1 MKLYEKDSKMK
12 KAFCFDICP
21 FLSQEKCVHVWFEFF
36 PNYLSRKKEPR
47 KHFSASALPRP
58 RKIFPW
64 FLFPT
69 SAKIGKNSNQTW
81 TNFSRDKTGQIS
93 KQNTITALTSQKE
106 RNIRAFKRGTVY
118 TQEEI
123 ELWTMYLHMTRAWKG
138 ELDFFGPLSERNLPF
153 RLIAKGRFG
162 WEYCDKFSYIFTW
175 LRWRP

>member
-1 MKLYEKDSKMK
+1 MKLYKKARKMK

-93 KQNTITALTSQKE
+93 KQNTISINLRIFSSFLVPNLTAWGRWCWNLLFLTSESALYNK
-106 RNIRAFKRGTVY
+106 
-118 TQEEI
+118 
-123 ELWTMYLHMTRAWKG
+123 
-138 ELDFFGPLSERNLPF
+138 
-153 RLIAKGRFG
+153 
-162 WEYCDKFSYIFTW
+162 
-175 LRWRP
+175 

>member
-1 MKLYEKDSKMK
+1 MKLYEKARKMK

-93 KQNTITALTSQKE
+93 KQNTIFSVNFEGKDRMRQLINSKAVSSMSIINTCNS
-106 RNIRAFKRGTVY
+106 F
-118 TQEEI
+118 
-123 ELWTMYLHMTRAWKG
+123 LHLLA
-138 ELDFFGPLSERNLPF
+138 
-153 RLIAKGRFG
+153 
-162 WEYCDKFSYIFTW
+162 
-175 LRWRP
+175 

>member
-1 MKLYEKDSKMK
+1 MKLYEKARKMK

-69 SAKIGKNSNQTW
+69 SAKIGKNSNQMW

-93 KQNTITALTSQKE
+93 KQNTISHL
-106 RNIRAFKRGTVY
+106 FW
-118 TQEEI
+118 
-123 ELWTMYLHMTRAWKG
+123 LFLHSWIGIKN
-138 ELDFFGPLSERNLPF
+138 FFSLFIPR
-153 RLIAKGRFG
+153 
-162 WEYCDKFSYIFTW
+162 DKFGKIILY
-175 LRWRP
+175 

>member
-1 MKLYEKDSKMK
+1 MKLYEKARKMK

-93 KQNTITALTSQKE
+93 KQNTIFVLQPFLSIRYSLEHFLFDKTVYIHNFIQLTALSLASVQ
-106 RNIRAFKRGTVY
+106 
-118 TQEEI
+118 
-123 ELWTMYLHMTRAWKG
+123 
-138 ELDFFGPLSERNLPF
+138 
-153 RLIAKGRFG
+153 
-162 WEYCDKFSYIFTW
+162 
-175 LRWRP
+175 

>member
-1 MKLYEKDSKMK
+1 MKLYEKARKMK

-93 KQNTITALTSQKE
+93 KQNTNLSNFNVKNAVMQRSLKNWKVTLLRTREKKVIVVFTPLFIWTKIVYVYLAL
-106 RNIRAFKRGTVY
+106 
-118 TQEEI
+118 
-123 ELWTMYLHMTRAWKG
+123 H
-138 ELDFFGPLSERNLPF
+138 
-153 RLIAKGRFG
+153 
-162 WEYCDKFSYIFTW
+162 
-175 LRWRP
+175 

>member
-1 MKLYEKDSKMK
+1 MKLYEKARKMK

-93 KQNTITALTSQKE
+93 KQNTIFLYKPIKYTWRQLACSQM
-106 RNIRAFKRGTVY
+106 Y
-118 TQEEI
+118 QI
-123 ELWTMYLHMTRAWKG
+123 EYIIDILGLQGYLNQGCTGCMCTP
-138 ELDFFGPLSERNLPF
+138 DF
-153 RLIAKGRFG
+153 
-162 WEYCDKFSYIFTW
+162 
-175 LRWRP
+175 

>member
-1 MKLYEKDSKMK
+1 MKLYEKARKMK

-93 KQNTITALTSQKE
+93 KQNTIFNASIDITFDFQKINWKLKNKKIKKNFYCFFSPNGNLFAFPSTQPLK
-106 RNIRAFKRGTVY
+106 NIAY
-118 TQEEI
+118 NHS
-123 ELWTMYLHMTRAWKG
+123 MY
-138 ELDFFGPLSERNLPF
+138 S
-153 RLIAKGRFG
+153 
-162 WEYCDKFSYIFTW
+162 
-175 LRWRP
+175 

>member
-1 MKLYEKDSKMK
+1 MKLYEKARKMK

-58 RKIFPW
+58 RKFFPW

-93 KQNTITALTSQKE
+93 KQNTI
-106 RNIRAFKRGTVY
+106 
-118 TQEEI
+118 
-123 ELWTMYLHMTRAWKG
+123 
-138 ELDFFGPLSERNLPF
+138 
-153 RLIAKGRFG
+153 
-162 WEYCDKFSYIFTW
+162 FSYEIFFSSYGKNCSNF
-175 LRWRP
+175 LRWKCNNKKIFCHLMNIEKTRTNEKNEHVSRISIFSPTEVQAYTIYISLILKSSKFY